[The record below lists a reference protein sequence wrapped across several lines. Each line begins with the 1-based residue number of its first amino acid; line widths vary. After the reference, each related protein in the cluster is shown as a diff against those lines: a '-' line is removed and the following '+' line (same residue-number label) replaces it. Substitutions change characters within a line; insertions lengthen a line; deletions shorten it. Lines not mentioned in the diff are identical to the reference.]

1 MLNTTDTLDVSL
13 TPAYQRLERRF
24 TRIARL
30 GDAQSILGWDEAVMM
45 PAGSSPAR
53 NESLAELSQI
63 IQDLLRA
70 PEVADDLAAAD
81 AEALSDWQRANV
93 REMRRRYKRATLIPA
108 DLHRQLMMAS
118 MECEQAW
125 RRLRAEN
132 NWTEFSPLLAKV
144 LELSREELKVL
155 AADQK
160 LSLYDA
166 ALERFSP
173 GLRTEVVDRVF
184 GELRGFLPEL
194 TREILHR
201 QSQTE
206 SGHIKIEGEFPVE
219 AQKALAKQLMQRLGF
234 SFENGR
240 LDESHH
246 PFCGGTQRDVRITT
260 RYNTNEFLSSLMG
273 VLHETGHA
281 LYEMNLP
288 LEWYGQPVGQSCGM
302 SIHESQ
308 SLFMEMQ
315 VCRSREFVESIAE
328 DVQRSFGS
336 HVRDAKSLSVENLTR
351 VVQHV
356 EAGDIRVDAD
366 EVTYPSH
373 VILRY
378 ELERG
383 LVEGQ
388 IQVRELPALWNEKM
402 QNLLGRSTLG
412 RDKDGCMQDVHWAG
426 GAFGYFPA
434 YTFGAIIAAQ
444 LFSAMQNELPKVRE
458 QIRRGEFGDIQ
469 TWLRGKVW
477 SLASRLDTLELV
489 RQAAGQLSVTPF
501 RKHLETRYLQK

>member
-1 MLNTTDTLDVSL
+1 MLHTSTDTA
-13 TPAYQRLERRF
+13 AYQRLEKRF
-24 TRIARL
+24 SRIARL

-45 PAGSSPAR
+45 PAGSSAAR

-63 IQDLLRA
+63 LQDLLRS
-70 PEVADDLAAAD
+70 PELADDLAATE
-81 AEALSDWQRANV
+81 AETLNDWQRANV

-108 DLHRQLMMAS
+108 DLHRQLMMAC

-125 RRLRAEN
+125 RRLRGEN
-132 NWTEFSPLLAKV
+132 NWTDFAPLLQRV
-144 LELSREELKVL
+144 LELSREELKIL

-173 GLRTEVVDRVF
+173 GLRTEVVERIF
-184 GELRGFLPEL
+184 GELRGFLPDL
-194 TREILHR
+194 TREILQR
-201 QSQTE
+201 QQPHE
-206 SGHIKIEGEFPVE
+206 KIEGEFPADV
-219 AQKALAKQLMQRLGF
+219 QKALAKQLMQKLGF

-260 RYNTNEFLSSLMG
+260 RYNSNEFLSSLMG

-288 LEWYGQPVGQSCGM
+288 LDWYGQPVGQSCGM
-302 SIHESQ
+302 AIHESQ

-315 VCRSREFVESIAE
+315 VCRSREFVEYIAA
-328 DVQRSFGS
+328 DVQRSFAAQ
-336 HVRDAKSLSVENLTR
+336 VRQPDTLSAENLTR

-356 EAGDIRVDAD
+356 ERGYIRVDAD

-373 VILRY
+373 IILRY

-383 LVEGQ
+383 LVEGT
-388 IQVRELPALWNEKM
+388 IQVKELPSLWDEKM
-402 QNLLGRSTLG
+402 QALLGLSTLG
-412 RDKDGCMQDVHWAG
+412 RDKEGCMQDVHWPG

-434 YTFGAIIAAQ
+434 YTFGALIAAQ
-444 LFSAMQNELPKVRE
+444 LFSALRADVPQVRE
-458 QIRRGEFGDIQ
+458 QIRQGEFSALQ
-469 TWLRGKVW
+469 AWLRSKIW
-477 SLASRLDTLELV
+477 SQGSHLDTLALV
-489 RQAAGQLSVTPF
+489 QQATGPLSVAPF
-501 RKHLETRYLQK
+501 RRHLEERYLKS